1 MGRRKYVVP
10 GVSSA
15 NHFLSPFTHDTKA
28 ISWANSVLE
37 VQINDILK
45 LRNVLKQHTV
55 FMKYNTLKDFQM

>member
-15 NHFLSPFTHDTKA
+15 NHFLSQFTHDTKV

-37 VQINDILK
+37 VQINDVLK

-55 FMKYNTLKDFQM
+55 FMKYNTLKYFQM